1 MWTIN
6 DFPAYGMLSGW
17 GTHGKLAC
25 PHCMKHHKSFTLNYG
40 RKTCWFDS
48 HRRFLPIDHPFR
60 RNVKAFRKGEVKTDG
75 RPPRLTPMQ
84 VWRRVKDLPKIIE
97 SGAKRI
103 DGYGEWNNW
112 TKRSIFW
119 DLPYWKHNLLR
130 HNLDVMHTEK
140 IFFDNIFNI
149 VMNVV
154 GKTKDN
160 DKVRKDL
167 ALYCRRRDL
176 ELKAQGNGKMV
187 KPKANF
193 TLSTTEVKQVCCWI
207 KELRMPDG
215 YSSNLAR
222 CVDVEK
228 GRIHGMKSHDCHVF
242 METLL
247 PIAFS
252 SLPIHVLNPLI
263 EINHFF
269 KDLCSTSLNRESLLR
284 MEEDVPIIICKLER
298 IFPPAFFDSME
309 HLPIHLP
316 YEALLGVPVQY
327 RWMYP
332 FERW

>member
-1 MWTIN
+1 
-6 DFPAYGMLSGW
+6 
-17 GTHGKLAC
+17 
-25 PHCMKHHKSFTLNYG
+25 
-40 RKTCWFDS
+40 
-48 HRRFLPIDHPFR
+48 
-60 RNVKAFRKGEVKTDG
+60 
-75 RPPRLTPMQ
+75 
-84 VWRRVKDLPKIIE
+84 
-97 SGAKRI
+97 
-103 DGYGEWNNW
+103 
-112 TKRSIFW
+112 
-119 DLPYWKHNLLR
+119 
-130 HNLDVMHTEK
+130 
-140 IFFDNIFNI
+140 
-149 VMNVV
+149 MNVV

-160 DKVRKDL
+160 DKARKDL

-176 ELKAQGNGKMV
+176 ELKAQGNRKML

-193 TLSTTEVKQVCCWI
+193 TLSTIEVKQVCCWI
-207 KELRMPDG
+207 KELRMSDG

-228 GRIHGMKSHDCHVF
+228 ERIHGMKSHDCHVF

-263 EINHFF
+263 EISHFF

-284 MEEDVPIIICKLER
+284 MEENIPIIICKFER

-316 YEALLGVPVQY
+316 YEALLGGLLQY